1 MIIGLLIDCL
11 LEMKNLVL
19 FRHGKSSW
27 DHPLDDID
35 RPLILKGIK
44 RIINVSI
51 KNKNIFNKSNI
62 IMTSPANRAVH
73 TAFVLAREINLG
85 YDRILINESLYTFS
99 SRSLESAIRSI
110 SDKYDYVIFVGHNPA
125 FTEIINKVTNIEIEN
140 MRTASWAKIIFNE
153 KKWSDISV
161 GRVKLSESIK

>member
-1 MIIGLLIDCL
+1 
-11 LEMKNLVL
+11 
-19 FRHGKSSW
+19 
-27 DHPLDDID
+27 
-35 RPLILKGIK
+35 
-44 RIINVSI
+44 
-51 KNKNIFNKSNI
+51 
-62 IMTSPANRAVH
+62 MTSPANRAVH

-125 FTEIINKVTNIEIEN
+125 FTEIINKLTNIKIEY
-140 MRTASWAKIIFNE
+140 MPTASWAKIIFNE